1 MSIKHESL
9 TIMLETWMVSF
20 TQSAS
25 QARRCLVI
33 ENGLSSLDSIG
44 SLGEKDLQIDNLPL
58 RYLSPK
64 LKKIFAE
71 WDIVKGQKLLELLS
85 NIILCPDDGVLMD
98 LENCEIIQAPEKFTL
113 MSFPIDAM
121 REHC

>member
-64 LKKIFAE
+64 LGSVDKVDSQPA
-71 WDIVKGQKLLELLS
+71 
-85 NIILCPDDGVLMD
+85 
-98 LENCEIIQAPEKFTL
+98 
-113 MSFPIDAM
+113 
-121 REHC
+121 